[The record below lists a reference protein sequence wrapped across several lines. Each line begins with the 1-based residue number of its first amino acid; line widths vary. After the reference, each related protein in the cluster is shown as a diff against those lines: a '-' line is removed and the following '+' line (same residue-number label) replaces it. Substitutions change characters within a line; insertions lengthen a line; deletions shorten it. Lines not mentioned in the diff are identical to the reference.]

1 MLELKPGLEWTLW
14 GPRPKGWSRKDET
27 ELNER
32 TPLGTRR
39 RLRQE
44 AEWGVGFELGGDV
57 LTLLPKPEAEDVLLV
72 LGKRGSGKSTWVKEQ
87 IAHWVKLGQR
97 VVAFDPRDEHSKLG
111 KPSKQHTQG
120 VLEQRLTIAELQEH
134 PEVLLE
140 PGLNLA
146 VVVRHTVAGATED
159 LADLLELLEA
169 AGAEDLLLLIDEVA
183 LTSEGSH
190 VIYRELAT
198 QSRHDGMPLVLIS
211 QWATSIPLSCRR
223 QASRIAGHRQSE
235 VADLEAAA
243 ARMGDGKGFSLRALR
258 KWERI
263 LWSEDEGLEDDVRPD
278 DAAPHR
284 GRELAAA

>member
-1 MLELKPGLEWTLW
+1 M
-14 GPRPKGWSRKDET
+14 
-27 ELNER
+27 
-32 TPLGTRR
+32 PLGTRR

-44 AEWGVGFELGGDV
+44 AEWGVGFELDGE
-57 LTLLPKPEAEDVLLV
+57 LSLLPKPEAEDVYLD
-72 LGKRGSGKSTWVKEQ
+72 LGQRGSGKSTWAKLQ
-87 IAHWVKLGQR
+87 IAHWVELGQR
-97 VVAFDPRDEHSKLG
+97 VVAFDPRDEHSELG
-111 KPSKQHTQG
+111 KPSKQHTLG
-120 VLEQRLTIAELQEH
+120 ALKQRMTITELQDH

-146 VVVRHTVAGATED
+146 VVVRHTIAGATED
-159 LADLLELLEA
+159 LADLLGLLEA
-169 AGAEDLLLLIDEVA
+169 AGAEDLLLVIDEVA

-190 VIYRELAT
+190 AIYRELAT
-198 QSRHDGMPLVLIS
+198 QSRHEGMPLMLIS

-223 QASRIAGHRQSE
+223 QASFIAGHRQSE

-243 ARMGDGKGFSLRALR
+243 ARMGDAKGFSLRALK

-263 LWSEDEGLEDDVRPD
+263 LWNQDEGLEDDSEP